1 MSNSSVNNVGTLTN
15 STPASNHM
23 VDLDSV
29 LGRLDGDVELFQDFI
44 AIFMEDAPALM
55 KEIDTA
61 LNRADAPALQQSS
74 HALKGL
80 LLNFGAKQ
88 CVEAALALERAGRA
102 GEIGNAEEDYEK
114 LLVSFEALRDE
125 LETLQTN

>member
-1 MSNSSVNNVGTLTN
+1 MSKSDVNNVGTLTD
-15 STPASNHM
+15 TRPTSNQL
-23 VDLDSV
+23 VDLDS
-29 LGRLDGDVELFQDFI
+29 LLRRLDGDVELFHDFVQ
-44 AIFMEDAPALM
+44 IFMEDAPPLI

-61 LNRADAPALQQSS
+61 LNDADALALQQSS

-88 CVEAALALERAGRA
+88 CVEAALALEKAGRDN
-102 GEIGNAEEDYEK
+102 EIGNAEEEYEK

-125 LETLQTN
+125 LETLQPN